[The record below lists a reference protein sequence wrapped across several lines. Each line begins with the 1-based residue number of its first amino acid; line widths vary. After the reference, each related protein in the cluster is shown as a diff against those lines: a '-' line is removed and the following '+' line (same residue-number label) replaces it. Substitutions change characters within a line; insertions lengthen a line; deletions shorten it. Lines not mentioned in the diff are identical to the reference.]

1 MKKWFVILVGVVC
14 LLASTVQAQNFLIQ
28 PNRNQLY
35 SQIDARKQRLLRYYA
50 ARATRPS
57 FFGAM
62 AKLGTGTDIPTAF
75 AFIDSMLTNPHGD
88 MFYVYP
94 LMATYL
100 YFQDILPP
108 GLKARMKAI
117 FHTYT
122 PYRGDTENHWLMYY
136 TTLLLA
142 SQTWPGE
149 TGDFWFNGK
158 SSGENYKE
166 AKTYIEDWMRITT
179 TIGQG
184 EFDSPDYGEV
194 YLSPLFLLY
203 EFSKEPTFRQKAK
216 IILDWFWA
224 DYAPEYLKGMF
235 CGAHSRIYEPQVY
248 DLKRSEMSHYGYV
261 FFGQTPFNPEGRMSH
276 VVVGA
281 LSHYH
286 IPLEIALAARDRS
299 VPYVHTETKRVRNII
314 RHGKKRNPPVY
325 KYDYMT
331 QDYCLGSIQGGI
343 LQPIQQ
349 HTWDVSWV
357 SDKPYST
364 IFSLHPTYSSRELT
378 TFFPEETKILTR
390 DVVKSKGTYNKPN
403 KWTGGSPY
411 ERTFQYKNSIIV
423 LYNIP
428 KDVHYGHVDAFF
440 PKNLDSR
447 EVDASGWIFCS
458 GGNVYIAVLP
468 FKPYKWI
475 EEKIN
480 WRLRSFHHKNGLI
493 LEVASR
499 NDYPSFDAFKSFIQ
513 RRTPNLKKFNQTL
526 TVQFRTPDN
535 NFMKFTYPDKRYLNG
550 QAWDFSQ
557 YKLFHGPFTDAEVG
571 SEKLL
576 IHYHNQKYELNWKHN
591 TIRQWV
597 EPISSH

>member
-1 MKKWFVILVGVVC
+1 MKKYVLITLFFC
-14 LLASTVQAQNFLIQ
+14 LSASSVWGQNFLNQ
-28 PNRNQLY
+28 PSRY
-35 SQIDARKQRLLRYYA
+35 DIYHQIEARKQQFLQFYA
-50 ARATRPS
+50 AKATHPG

-62 AKLGTGTDIPTAF
+62 AKLGTRTDMATAF
-75 AFIDSMLTNPHGD
+75 AFIDSMLVNPHGD
-88 MFYVYP
+88 MFFVYP

-108 GLKARMKAI
+108 YLKKKMKNI
-117 FHTYT
+117 FHVYT

-142 SQTWPGE
+142 SQTWPDEGP
-149 TGDFWFNGK
+149 DFWFNGK
-158 SSGENYKE
+158 SSQENYQE
-166 AKTYIEDWMRITT
+166 AKSYIEDWIRITT

-203 EFSKEPTFRQKAK
+203 QFSKEPAFRQEAK
-216 IILDWFWA
+216 MILDWFWA

-248 DLKRSEMSHYGYV
+248 DLKYSEMSHYGFIY
-261 FFGQTPFNPEGRMSH
+261 FGQTPLNPKGRMAH

-281 LSHYH
+281 LSHYK
-286 IPLEIALAARDRS
+286 IPYEIALAARDRS

-314 RHGKKRNPPVY
+314 RHGTKRNPPVY

-331 QDYCLGSIQGGI
+331 KDYCLGSIQGGI

-364 IFSLHPTYSSRELT
+364 IFFLHPYYSSRELT
-378 TFFPEETKILTR
+378 TFFPEETKILTN
-390 DVVKSKGTYNKPN
+390 DVIKSKGTYNKPY

-411 ERTFQYKNSIIV
+411 EYTFQYKNAIIV

-428 KDVHYGHVDAFF
+428 QNIPYGHIDGFF
-440 PKNLDSR
+440 PKNLDTR
-447 EVDASGWIFCS
+447 QKDASGWIFCS

-468 FKPYKWI
+468 FKPYKWV

-480 WRLRSFHHKNGLI
+480 IRLRSPFRKNGVI
-493 LEVASR
+493 LEVASC
-499 NDYPSFDAFKSFIQ
+499 NDYSNFDAFKRDI
-513 RRTPNLKKFNQTL
+513 RN
-526 TVQFRTPDN
+526 RTPDLSHFDRN
-535 NFMKFTYPDKRYLNG
+535 LTVVFRTSDKHLMKFTYPNKRFLDGKPWN
-550 QAWDFSQ
+550 FKK
-557 YKLFHGPFTDAEVG
+557 YKLFHGPFTDSEVG
-571 SEKLL
+571 SQNLL
-576 IHYHNQKYELNWKHN
+576 IHYRNQNYDIDFKKRA
-591 TIRQWV
+591 IRHWV
-597 EPISSH
+597 K

>member
-1 MKKWFVILVGVVC
+1 MKKRILILVGIILFSVPSVF
-14 LLASTVQAQNFLIQ
+14 TQNFLLN
-28 PNRNQLY
+28 PNRNNVY
-35 SQIDARKQRLLRYYA
+35 RQIDARKHRLLEYYA
-50 ARATRPS
+50 ARTTSPG

-62 AKLGTGTDIPTAF
+62 AKLATHTDVPA
-75 AFIDSMLTNPHGD
+75 ALASIDSMLVHPHGD
-88 MFYVYP
+88 MFYIYP

-100 YFQDILPP
+100 YFQDVLPP
-108 GLKARMKAI
+108 DLKKKMKNV

-136 TTLLLA
+136 TSILLA

-149 TGDFWFNGK
+149 TGEFWFNGK

-166 AKTYIEDWMRITT
+166 AKSYLEDWMRIVT
-179 TIGQG
+179 TIGTG

-203 EFSKEPTFRQKAK
+203 EFSKEPKFRMEAK
-216 IILDWFWA
+216 LILDWYWA

-235 CGAHSRIYEPQVY
+235 CGGHSRIYEPQVY
-248 DLKRSEMSHYGYV
+248 DLKRSEMSHYGYLY
-261 FFGQTPFNPEGRMSH
+261 FGETPFNPEGRMAH
-276 VVVGA
+276 TVVGA
-281 LSHYH
+281 LSRYK
-286 IPLEIALAARDRS
+286 IPYEIVMAARDRS

-314 RHGKKRNPPVY
+314 RHGTKRNPPVY

-331 QDYCLGSIQGGI
+331 QDYCLGSLQGGI

-364 IFSLHPTYSSRELT
+364 IFSLHPYYSSRELT

-390 DVVKSKGTYNKPN
+390 DVVKSKGSYNKPN

-411 ERTFQYKNSIIV
+411 EYTFQYKNSIIV

-428 KDVHYGHVDAFF
+428 KDVQYHHIDAFF
-440 PKNLDSR
+440 PKNLDAR
-447 EVDASGWIFCS
+447 EVDASGWIFCA

-468 FKPYKWI
+468 FKPYQWI

-480 WRLRSFHHKNGLI
+480 WRLRSTSLKNGLI
-493 LEVASR
+493 LEVASKD
-499 NDYPSFDAFKSFIQ
+499 DYPNFEAFKAYVR
-513 RRTPNLKKFNQTL
+513 RRTPNLSHFDKDL

-535 NFMKFTYPDKRYLNG
+535 NFMKFTYPDKRFLNG
-550 QAWDFSQ
+550 VPWNFST
-557 YKLFHGPFTDAEVG
+557 YKLFHGPFTDADVG
-571 SEKLL
+571 SQKLL
-576 IHYHNQKYELNWKHN
+576 IHYKNQKYEIDFKH
-591 TIRQWV
+591 TLIRNWV
-597 EPISSH
+597 E